1 MSNARNGKATEQY
14 TEEEIARRRDDAIR
28 RALNT
33 PPKPLKEFVGKN
45 KRAIAQRKSR
55 VRKAAQSKPKST

>member
-1 MSNARNGKATEQY
+1 MSRKEEF

-33 PPKPLKEFVGKN
+33 PPKPLKSYIGKSE
-45 KRAIAQRKSR
+45 RAVEMRGAKARKS
-55 VRKAAQSKPKST
+55 VRAKKETP